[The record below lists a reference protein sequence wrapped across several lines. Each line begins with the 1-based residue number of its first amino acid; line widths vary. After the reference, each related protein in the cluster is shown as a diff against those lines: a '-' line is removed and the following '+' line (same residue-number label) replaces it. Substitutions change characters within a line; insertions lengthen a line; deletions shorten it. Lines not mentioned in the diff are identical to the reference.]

1 MTLASAL
8 DRVLDPLLSTLTPEL
23 AEKVVAH
30 RADDQLQARLDE
42 LAEKSNEGSLTP
54 GETAEYDAYLRAL
67 TMVSV
72 FQTRARAILHS
83 RAAG

>member
-8 DRVLDPLLSTLTPEL
+8 DRVLDPLLSSLTPEL
-23 AEKVVAH
+23 AERVAHH
-30 RADDQLQARLDE
+30 RADDQLQARLDD
-42 LAEKSNEGSLTP
+42 LAEKSNEGLLTP
-54 GETAEYDAYLRAL
+54 SEAAEYDAYLRAL
-67 TMVSV
+67 TIVSV